1 MGRTS
6 SSSTYSLSFPSS
18 GSITYT
24 TIVITMVSLGY
35 FPEDH
40 TCVISWVLLREN
52 WVAEFLLEDMAES
65 LDEVAEVDDG

>member
-1 MGRTS
+1 M
-6 SSSTYSLSFPSS
+6 SSTYSFSLPSS
-18 GSITYT
+18 GSMTYT
-24 TIVITMVSLGY
+24 AIVITRVSLGY

-65 LDEVAEVDDG
+65 LDEVVVDDG

>member
-1 MGRTS
+1 M
-6 SSSTYSLSFPSS
+6 TYAA
-18 GSITYT
+18 
-24 TIVITMVSLGY
+24 IVITRVSLGY

-65 LDEVAEVDDG
+65 LDEVAEVDNG